1 MNKIDKESISEYLF
15 NDEKNDRRE
24 ITLKELEDIIITKF

>member
-1 MNKIDKESISEYLF
+1 MNKIDKESILEYLF
-15 NDEKNDRRE
+15 NDDKNDRRE